1 MKSSLLFRW
10 LITLWLPATACAH
23 AAPVTHTF
31 TLDNGL
37 KVIVREDHRAPV
49 VASQLWYKVGASYEQ
64 EGQTGLSHALEHMVF
79 KGSSKLCPAE
89 SDHIFQSLGITDN
102 AATQSD
108 ATLFFQT
115 LPPHALTVALE
126 VMADQMSTAHLP
138 AALWEGEREV
148 IKSER
153 SESVD
158 NDPQQRALELP
169 LRLAF
174 PASASGSPVIGWMH
188 DLERMHVD
196 ELKHWYQSWYAPNN
210 ATLIIVGA
218 IDAGQVKALATRF
231 FGPIARRQLP
241 AIKPPLELAA
251 PGERNI
257 TQYIDHQIP
266 NLSMTFNVPSLSTQT
281 EPHTA
286 AALELLSEV
295 LGGGDSSA
303 LKSRLWRGEELV
315 ISVDS
320 HYSGISRGDVLLSI
334 SATLNLEK
342 IKTLSEVQ
350 AGIWE
355 VLESLKHTPP
365 SSSDLERAR
374 TRIIARQVFNRD
386 DLQSLALYLGELDI
400 AGLSPEHDDKRLQT
414 LKAITP
420 EDIRHAAQTFLT
432 RDRMTVSHV
441 LPKES
446 RHESE

>member
-1 MKSSLLFRW
+1 MKHTLAGLALGLVLQPLTALASSE
-10 LITLWLPATACAH
+10 TS
-23 AAPVTHTF
+23 THQF

-37 KVIVREDHRAPV
+37 RVIVHEDHRAAV
-49 VASQLWYKVGASYEQ
+49 VHSQLWYRVGSSYEPP
-64 EGQTGLSHALEHMVF
+64 GQSGLSHALEHMVF

-115 LPPHALTVALE
+115 LPPHALAVALE

-218 IDAGQVKALATRF
+218 IDAGQVKALA
-231 FGPIARRQLP
+231 GNARRRAHLP
-241 AIKPPLELAA
+241 SV
-251 PGERNI
+251 PGYRCCNY
-257 TQYIDHQIP
+257 TPRSGGVLGY
-266 NLSMTFNVPSLSTQT
+266 
-281 EPHTA
+281 TA
-286 AALELLSEV
+286 AFCDAL
-295 LGGGDSSA
+295 
-303 LKSRLWRGEELV
+303 R
-315 ISVDS
+315 
-320 HYSGISRGDVLLSI
+320 
-334 SATLNLEK
+334 
-342 IKTLSEVQ
+342 
-350 AGIWE
+350 
-355 VLESLKHTPP
+355 
-365 SSSDLERAR
+365 
-374 TRIIARQVFNRD
+374 
-386 DLQSLALYLGELDI
+386 
-400 AGLSPEHDDKRLQT
+400 
-414 LKAITP
+414 
-420 EDIRHAAQTFLT
+420 
-432 RDRMTVSHV
+432 
-441 LPKES
+441 
-446 RHESE
+446 